1 MLGQGPRQTQQG
13 NMQGGNMGDKQ
24 IKSARDFFLEDGKI
38 DWAGLFEHYDL
49 DGSGFLER
57 NELRQFFLDQ
67 GVTNEREL
75 DRLVNEIDIVEQ
87 DGKISFGEFV
97 LYHMNKEE

>member
-1 MLGQGPRQTQQG
+1 
-13 NMQGGNMGDKQ
+13 MGDNKEDKGA
-24 IKSARDFFLEDGKI
+24 KSFFLEDGKV

-57 NELRQFFLDQ
+57 DELRQFFKDQ
-67 GVTNEREL
+67 GAMNDDEL
-75 DRLVNEIDIVEQ
+75 DRLIAEIDIVEQ
-87 DGKISFGEFV
+87 DGKISFAEFV